1 MHIIMDWLA
10 FAGSILGGLI
20 GGLFT
25 YFGVRLTLKHEMEK
39 EKKKQIL
46 KADAE
51 KPRLEIV
58 KFLNFEETKHN
69 RNVNNDC
76 NVLMLDIKKFADDNG
91 RARFFYDEQALKD
104 ENLQFVEYELKNTG
118 LTEIADICITGNLP
132 RNLSLI
138 ELERKETYITE
149 NFLNYEVWSN
159 KRYIKPGQSLK
170 LRIYY
175 IKDQVMVSNLGTP
188 IITIWLNDVNGRYWS
203 QLLASPNNQ
212 IEISRYRKYSE
223 FRENI
228 NIDTAIECF
237 RNPYL
242 W

>member
-1 MHIIMDWLA
+1 MDWLA

-39 EKKKQIL
+39 EKKEQIL

>member
-39 EKKKQIL
+39 EKKEQIL

>member
-1 MHIIMDWLA
+1 MDWLA

-39 EKKKQIL
+39 EKKEQIL

-175 IKDQVMVSNLGTP
+175 IKDQVIVSNLGTP

>member
-1 MHIIMDWLA
+1 MDWLA

-76 NVLMLDIKKFADDNG
+76 NVLMLDIKKFANDNG

-104 ENLQFVEYELKNTG
+104 GNLQFVEYELKNTG

>member
-1 MHIIMDWLA
+1 MDWLA

-39 EKKKQIL
+39 EKKEQIL

-228 NIDTAIECF
+228 NIDTAINVLEIHIYG
-237 RNPYL
+237 RG
-242 W
+242 

>member
-1 MHIIMDWLA
+1 MDWLA

-39 EKKKQIL
+39 EKKEQIL

-118 LTEIADICITGNLP
+118 LTEIADICITGNFP

>member
-1 MHIIMDWLA
+1 MDWLA

-39 EKKKQIL
+39 EKKEQIL

-58 KFLNFEETKHN
+58 KFLNFEETKNN

-76 NVLMLDIKKFADDNG
+76 NILMLDIKKFADDNG

-175 IKDQVMVSNLGTP
+175 IKDQVMVANLGTP

-203 QLLASPNNQ
+203 QLLASPYNQ

>member
-1 MHIIMDWLA
+1 MDWLA

-39 EKKKQIL
+39 EKKEQIL

-149 NFLNYEVWSN
+149 NFLNYEVCSN

>member
-1 MHIIMDWLA
+1 MDWLA

>member
-1 MHIIMDWLA
+1 MDWLA

-25 YFGVRLTLKHEMEK
+25 YFGVRLTLKNEMEK
-39 EKKKQIL
+39 EKKEQIL

>member
-1 MHIIMDWLA
+1 MDWLS

>member
-1 MHIIMDWLA
+1 MHIIIDWLA

>member
-1 MHIIMDWLA
+1 MDWLA

-46 KADAE
+46 KTDAE

>member
-1 MHIIMDWLA
+1 MDWLA

-39 EKKKQIL
+39 EKKEQIL

-159 KRYIKPGQSLK
+159 KKYIKPGQSLK

>member
-1 MHIIMDWLA
+1 MDWLA

-203 QLLASPNNQ
+203 QLLARPNNQ

>member
-1 MHIIMDWLA
+1 MDWLA

-203 QLLASPNNQ
+203 QLLQAL
-212 IEISRYRKYSE
+212 ITKLRFHVI
-223 FRENI
+223 ENI
-228 NIDTAIECF
+228 VNSGKI
-237 RNPYL
+237 
-242 W
+242 

>member
-1 MHIIMDWLA
+1 MDWLA

-39 EKKKQIL
+39 EKKEQIL

-58 KFLNFEETKHN
+58 KFLSFEETKNN

-76 NVLMLDIKKFADDNG
+76 NILMLDIKKFADDNG

>member
-1 MHIIMDWLA
+1 MDWLA

-39 EKKKQIL
+39 EKKEQIL

-69 RNVNNDC
+69 INVNNDC

-118 LTEIADICITGNLP
+118 LTEIADICITGNLL

-228 NIDTAIECF
+228 NIETAIEFF

>member
-1 MHIIMDWLA
+1 MDWLA

-138 ELERKETYITE
+138 ELERKESYITE

>member
-1 MHIIMDWLA
+1 MDWLA

-25 YFGVRLTLKHEMEK
+25 YFGVRLTLKHEMEQEKK
-39 EKKKQIL
+39 EKIL

-69 RNVNNDC
+69 RNVNNVC

>member
-39 EKKKQIL
+39 EKKEQIL

-212 IEISRYRKYSE
+212 IEISRYIKYSE

>member
-39 EKKKQIL
+39 EKKEQIL

-69 RNVNNDC
+69 RNINNDC
-76 NVLMLDIKKFADDNG
+76 NVLMLDIKTFADDNG
-91 RARFFYDEQALKD
+91 RTRFFYDEQAL
-104 ENLQFVEYELKNTG
+104 
-118 LTEIADICITGNLP
+118 
-132 RNLSLI
+132 
-138 ELERKETYITE
+138 
-149 NFLNYEVWSN
+149 
-159 KRYIKPGQSLK
+159 
-170 LRIYY
+170 
-175 IKDQVMVSNLGTP
+175 
-188 IITIWLNDVNGRYWS
+188 
-203 QLLASPNNQ
+203 
-212 IEISRYRKYSE
+212 RYRKYSE

>member
-1 MHIIMDWLA
+1 MDWLA

-39 EKKKQIL
+39 EKKEQIL

-188 IITIWLNDVNGRYWS
+188 IITIWINDVNGRYWS